1 MACSVSAAPARLEA
15 ITHNP
20 PMAADDGIDRYFTEH
35 IVGGAEVIDMGP
47 ADTVRSWPERGVW
60 VSLRKHEA
68 RLLDLSMR
76 SLWARDPT
84 AAVAGKPIA
93 LKTLR
98 SMRITVGAALLFG
111 WSLLLWNMFRW
122 LHS

>member
-1 MACSVSAAPARLEA
+1 MRDGVAACRRRGA
-15 ITHNP
+15 IAHNLL
-20 PMAADDGIDRYFTEH
+20 MAADDGIDRYFTEH
-35 IVGGAEVIDMGP
+35 IVGGTELIDMGP

-76 SLWARDPT
+76 SLWARDP
-84 AAVAGKPIA
+84 ALAVAGQPVA

-98 SMRITVGAALLFG
+98 SMRITVAAALLFG
-111 WSLLLWNMFRW
+111 WSLLLWNVFRW